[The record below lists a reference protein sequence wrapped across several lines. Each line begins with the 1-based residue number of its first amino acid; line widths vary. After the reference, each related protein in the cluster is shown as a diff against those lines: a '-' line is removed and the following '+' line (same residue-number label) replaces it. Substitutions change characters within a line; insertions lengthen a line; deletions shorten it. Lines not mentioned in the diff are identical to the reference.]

1 MPRYQ
6 ILIDRS
12 FKRPVHE
19 VFGALA
25 DHNGMSQLFG
35 ARVKRVKDGQA
46 DLNGVGSVRHIGPP
60 GRFGVQE
67 TVLGFVRDQ
76 RIHYRVTRGGAPMKN
91 HNGQMQFE
99 STNTG
104 SRLRWQI
111 DYDMPPVIG
120 SIVRTVLMRTLKRG
134 LRKLA

>member
-25 DHNGMSQLFG
+25 DHNG
-35 ARVKRVKDGQA
+35 
-46 DLNGVGSVRHIGPP
+46 
-60 GRFGVQE
+60 
-67 TVLGFVRDQ
+67 
-76 RIHYRVTRGGAPMKN
+76 
-91 HNGQMQFE
+91 QMQFE

-111 DYDMPPVIG
+111 DCDMPPVID